1 MIAAT
6 ISSPSSSII
15 IISRAHLHTL
25 RLAADRPPAT
35 RTAAAT
41 VSSDQQPRPP
51 RPPTMQAE
59 RDPFGRPLGGP
70 VLGKAFVSESELEA
84 ARREREEAYRRAG
97 KSPPPEDDGD
107 TRPLAERL
115 AEQKRKKDEE
125 YEEQMRLAN
134 QVHVLDDDEVEFLH
148 DVQAAARFAEDEIR
162 FQEQREL
169 ARFHALRDAAAASAD
184 PAGPA
189 RAVVDPNVLLNEAR
203 AIMPGGKVAE
213 KPEVVLVVPPPPKRA
228 VKADVQRA
236 ILAAGIIVPGRKR
249 KATSG
254 SESTDATDADAVPEP
269 DTKKARAD
277 ELPRSRTASE
287 SAPSESQP
295 ALVPPRPPAKPKVLL
310 AQYDS
315 DEDDDD

>member
-1 MIAAT
+1 
-6 ISSPSSSII
+6 
-15 IISRAHLHTL
+15 
-25 RLAADRPPAT
+25 
-35 RTAAAT
+35 
-41 VSSDQQPRPP
+41 
-51 RPPTMQAE
+51 MQAE
-59 RDPFGRPLGGP
+59 RDPFGRPLDGP

-84 ARREREEAYRRAG
+84 ARREREDAYRRAG

-169 ARFHALRDAAAASAD
+169 ARFHALRDADTDAT
-184 PAGPA
+184 GPSS

-203 AIMPGGKVAE
+203 AIMPGGRVVE
-213 KPEVVLVVPPPPKRA
+213 KSVEVVVPPPPRRA
-228 VKADVQRA
+228 AKTDVQRA

-249 KATSG
+249 KATG
-254 SESTDATDADAVPEP
+254 SESVASASDAADAVAEP
-269 DTKKARAD
+269 DTKRARTD
-277 ELPRSRTASE
+277 ELPRSRTAGGTAVSGP
-287 SAPSESQP
+287 SAPP
-295 ALVPPRPPAKPKVLL
+295 VPPKPPAKPKALL

-315 DEDDDD
+315 DEDEED

>member
-1 MIAAT
+1 
-6 ISSPSSSII
+6 
-15 IISRAHLHTL
+15 
-25 RLAADRPPAT
+25 
-35 RTAAAT
+35 
-41 VSSDQQPRPP
+41 
-51 RPPTMQAE
+51 MQAE

-84 ARREREEAYRRAG
+84 ERREREEAYRRAG

-169 ARFHALRDAAAASAD
+169 ARFHALRDAAAAESAD
-184 PAGPA
+184 GAAGPA
-189 RAVVDPNVLLNEAR
+189 RAVVDPNVLLSEAR
-203 AIMPGGKVAE
+203 AIMPGGKKAVE
-213 KPEVVLVVPPPPKRA
+213 KPVVVVPPPPRRA
-228 VKADVQRA
+228 AKADVQRA

-249 KATSG
+249 KATAG
-254 SESTDATDADAVPEP
+254 SESADAATVDAVPEP

-277 ELPRSRTASE
+277 EPPRLRTASE
-287 SAPSESQP
+287 SGPGKSQP
-295 ALVPPRPPAKPKVLL
+295 ASAPPRPPAKPTALL
-310 AQYDS
+310 AQYES
-315 DEDDDD
+315 DEDEED

>member
-1 MIAAT
+1 
-6 ISSPSSSII
+6 
-15 IISRAHLHTL
+15 
-25 RLAADRPPAT
+25 
-35 RTAAAT
+35 
-41 VSSDQQPRPP
+41 
-51 RPPTMQAE
+51 MQAE

-97 KSPPPEDDGD
+97 KTPPPEDDGD

-134 QVHVLDDDEVEFLH
+134 QVHVLDDEEVEFLH

-169 ARFHALRDAAAASAD
+169 ARFHALRDAAASSAD
-184 PAGPA
+184 TAAPA

-203 AIMPGGKVAE
+203 AIMPGGKKAVVVE
-213 KPEVVLVVPPPPKRA
+213 KPEVEVVVPPPRRA
-228 VKADVQRA
+228 VKTDVQRA

-249 KATSG
+249 KATTG
-254 SESTDATDADAVPEP
+254 SESADTATTDAVPEP
-269 DTKKARAD
+269 DAKKARAD
-277 ELPRSRTASE
+277 EPPRSQKTASD

-295 ALVPPRPPAKPKVLL
+295 VPAPPRPPAKPRVLL
-310 AQYDS
+310 AHYDS
-315 DEDDDD
+315 DENEEN